1 MNSIKQPLICLTRDD
16 RGFALTIELTLIATI
31 LLLGSITGLA
41 SVRDAA
47 ISELSD
53 IAGGM
58 QDLNQG
64 FRYAGIEGHS
74 GSTVGSN
81 FDDALDFCDSAED
94 LPGQADNCITFDG
107 PPENESGGGD
117 GGGGEIREVSGN
129 FDDVD
134 PADAVRTIGRREE
147 QAFHFDP
154 DDVPGWQ
161 TTPDAVIEIW
171 DSGFRGVESQDGDY
185 HAELNGPTPAQLFQ
199 EFSVSPGETIEYSI
213 WHRGRHGV
221 DEADILIG
229 PPGMQTVQQTISTDN
244 TAWVQYTGTYIVPA
258 GVSTVRI
265 GFESVSTATGGP
277 TAGNFLDNFEVSISD

>member
-1 MNSIKQPLICLTRDD
+1 M
-16 RGFALTIELTLIATI
+16 
-31 LLLGSITGLA
+31 
-41 SVRDAA
+41 
-47 ISELSD
+47 
-53 IAGGM
+53 
-58 QDLNQG
+58 
-64 FRYAGIEGHS
+64 
-74 GSTVGSN
+74 
-81 FDDALDFCDSAED
+81 
-94 LPGQADNCITFDG
+94 
-107 PPENESGGGD
+107 
-117 GGGGEIREVSGN
+117 
-129 FDDVD
+129 
-134 PADAVRTIGRREE
+134 
-147 QAFHFDP
+147 
-154 DDVPGWQ
+154 
-161 TTPDAVIEIW
+161 
-171 DSGFRGVESQDGDY
+171 ESQDGDY